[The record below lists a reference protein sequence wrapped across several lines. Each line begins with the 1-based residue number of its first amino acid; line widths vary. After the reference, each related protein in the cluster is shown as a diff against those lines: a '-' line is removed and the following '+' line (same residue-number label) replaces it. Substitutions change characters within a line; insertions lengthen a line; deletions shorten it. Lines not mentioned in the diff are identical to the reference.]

1 MSTWNPT
8 NLPRQNA
15 RTFVVTGGG
24 AGIGYFIAEQLASTG
39 AEVIIAARSEERAS
53 RALETLSARDP
64 HAKLGFIRL
73 DLADP
78 GSIESAAAEI
88 AALTRV
94 DGLILNAGLK
104 PQTEHLTSV
113 AGDELVFGTNQLG
126 NFALIAR
133 TLPVLERTPGS
144 RLVTMGSLGYTLAK
158 LDPADVGHAG
168 QPYRSLPFYT
178 ASKYA
183 QMLTAFELDRRLRA
197 AGSSTV
203 SVIAHPGVAMD
214 QLAPDR
220 RPALPYVPWP
230 APRAIPARLFSQG
243 KDAGAWPAV
252 RAALDP
258 RVNGGEMWGPR
269 FLSSRG
275 APVRERLPRKLRTR
289 DLAREI
295 WDLSV
300 SRTGLEPLTHGSSR

>member
-1 MSTWNPT
+1 MTTWNPAR
-8 NLPRQNA
+8 LPRQDN

-24 AGIGYFIAEQLASTG
+24 AGIGFFIAEQLASTG
-39 AEVIIAARSEERAS
+39 AEVVIAARSEERAT
-53 RALETLSARDP
+53 RALETLAARDP
-64 HAKLGFIRL
+64 QARLGFIRL

-78 GSIESAAAEI
+78 ASIESAAAEI
-88 AALTRV
+88 GALPRLDALV
-94 DGLILNAGLK
+94 LNAGLK
-104 PQTEHLTSV
+104 PQTEHHTSV

-133 TLPVLERTPGS
+133 SLHALERTPGS
-144 RLVTMGSLGYTLAK
+144 RLVTMGSLGYTLAR
-158 LDPADVGHAG
+158 LDPSDVDHVGR
-168 QPYRSLPFYT
+168 PYRSLPFYT

-197 AGSSTV
+197 ATSPV
-203 SVIAHPGVAMD
+203 ASVVAHPGVAMD

-230 APRAIPARLFSQG
+230 AFRAIPARLFSQG

-258 RVNGGEMWGPR
+258 TVNGGEMWGPR

-275 APVRERLPRKLRTR
+275 APVRERLPRKLRTLE
-289 DLAREI
+289 LAREI

-300 SRTGLEPLTHGSSR
+300 SRTGLDPQPR